1 MLINSILTNKQIR
14 FSKRFQ
20 ENMMDF
26 FGESFVLPDNFS
38 YRAVEVSP
46 EHIARPDLV
55 SKSIYGTTIYGDVIC
70 RINGIQNPFELNEGM
85 ILYVPEIQDMDKFL
99 IQADKEENIE
109 DSEDDVWNNKPS
121 YKKPKEKRAPN
132 EAIIGDSRFKIDKTN
147 RVIIY

>member
-14 FSKRFQ
+14 FSKRFR

-26 FGESFVLPDNFS
+26 FGESFILPDNFS
-38 YRAVEVSP
+38 YRTVEVSP

-109 DSEDDVWNNKPS
+109 DNEDDIRSNKPS